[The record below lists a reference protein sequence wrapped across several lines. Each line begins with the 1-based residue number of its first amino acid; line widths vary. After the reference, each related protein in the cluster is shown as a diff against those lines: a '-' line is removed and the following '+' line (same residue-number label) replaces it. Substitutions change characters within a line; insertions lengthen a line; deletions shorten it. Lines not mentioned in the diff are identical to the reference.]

1 MPLSLTQARRRQLGF
16 TLTELAIAMGVI
28 GMVIGAIWWA
38 SSNAREAQKSSDAV
52 AEVQTVTQNILSLMG
67 GQSFGGAARTD
78 ITASMITAQAV
89 PTIYVDSATPTT
101 IDHAWSLG
109 NFVIWSM
116 SPKTFRISL
125 YNVSYRGCVN
135 LLSQLTACQ
144 SGQVGCPSAVYTK
157 GTFAVAPTLSCVP
170 GNCSGT
176 VNAARGWQVLGLA
189 NATTLCAGN
198 NYDGGTNS
206 VEFDYGL

>member
-38 SSNAREAQKSSDAV
+38 SSNAR
-52 AEVQTVTQNILSLMG
+52 
-67 GQSFGGAARTD
+67 
-78 ITASMITAQAV
+78 
-89 PTIYVDSATPTT
+89 
-101 IDHAWSLG
+101 DHAWSLG

-176 VNAARGWQVLGLA
+176 VNAALGWQVLGLA